1 MISRED
7 AQTYLTFIYN
17 VVVPR
22 GGADQFYDRH
32 VASITRTATMLRK
45 KFHFT
50 PQTLYRGIL
59 LDPHAASSGWLEP
72 ADFVKYLS
80 FSESRAV
87 ACEFADI
94 NHPMSDFVRARTPQ
108 FRGYIIEHTPTPS
121 EVLFHHSWAE
131 LLGLHKLG
139 LLHWDQGAVL
149 HQREVVLRQTGLRF
163 SLTPSN
169 VSQSH
174 QHRVA

>member
-22 GGADQFYDRH
+22 GGADQFYVRH
-32 VASITRTATMLRK
+32 GASISRTAAVLRK
-45 KFHFT
+45 KFQFT
-50 PQTLYRGIL
+50 PQKLYRGIL
-59 LDPHAASSGWLEP
+59 LDPQAAASGRLDP
-72 ADFVKYLS
+72 ADFVQYLS

-94 NHPMSDFVRARTPQ
+94 NHPMSDFVRARTPH
-108 FRGYIIEHTPTPS
+108 FRGYMIEHTPAPS

-131 LLGLHKLG
+131 RLGLHNLG
-139 LLHWDQGAVL
+139 LLHWDQGAVQ

-163 SLTPSN
+163 SLVPASVT
-169 VSQSH
+169 QSRH
-174 QHRVA
+174 ACVA